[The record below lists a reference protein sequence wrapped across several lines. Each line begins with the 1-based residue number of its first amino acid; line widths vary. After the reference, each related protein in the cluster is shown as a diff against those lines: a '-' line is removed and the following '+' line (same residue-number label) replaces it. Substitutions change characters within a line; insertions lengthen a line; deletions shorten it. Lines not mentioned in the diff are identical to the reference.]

1 MKIFQTI
8 NDKNYGKNWYLDNFV
23 FPSPSPSEQCWGTMI
38 KTCVKQC
45 YQFAVLY
52 RGRGGILNTLF
63 KIPIIFCQWLW
74 VVPRLTQYFILL
86 RLIKWASETPG
97 NWMGKSKLSPRSG
110 WVTPLI
116 KRSHDVFFFLK
127 KEPPWVLFTFL
138 KLYKLYQIT
147 ERISSLPWLDWTY
160 WKITTSIPLSAVKD
174 YIIYFHSN
182 FFNKKR
188 LVAKFEV
195 VLSFLTQAGC
205 LIQTG

>member
-45 YQFAVLY
+45 CQFAVLY

-127 KEPPWVLFTFL
+127 KRTSMGPFHVF
-138 KLYKLYQIT
+138 KIVQIVPNYRT
-147 ERISSLPWLDWTY
+147 HLVSPVIGLD
-160 WKITTSIPLSAVKD
+160 LSKN
-174 YIIYFHSN
+174 YH
-182 FFNKKR
+182 
-188 LVAKFEV
+188 
-195 VLSFLTQAGC
+195 
-205 LIQTG
+205 

>member
-1 MKIFQTI
+1 M
-8 NDKNYGKNWYLDNFV
+8 
-23 FPSPSPSEQCWGTMI
+23 S

-45 YQFAVLY
+45 YRFATLY

-116 KRSHDVFFFLK
+116 KRSHDVFFFK
-127 KEPPWVLFTFL
+127 
-138 KLYKLYQIT
+138 
-147 ERISSLPWLDWTY
+147 
-160 WKITTSIPLSAVKD
+160 
-174 YIIYFHSN
+174 
-182 FFNKKR
+182 KKR
-188 LVAKFEV
+188 TSMGPFHVFKIVQIVPNYRTHLFSPVIGLDLLKNYH
-195 VLSFLTQAGC
+195 
-205 LIQTG
+205 